1 MRILALDSGL
11 FPDRETVEAALAELA
26 AGHQVSRLDLTAS
39 ATDATDEAAWDR
51 ALAEILRADLI
62 VTT

>member
-1 MRILALDSGL
+1 MIILALDSGL
-11 FPDRETVEAALAELA
+11 FPDRGTVEAALSELA
-26 AGHQVSRLDLTAS
+26 GGHQVNRLDL
-39 ATDATDEAAWDR
+39 ATTPMGEADWDR

>member
-11 FPDRETVEAALAELA
+11 FPDRETVEAALTELA

-39 ATDATDEAAWDR
+39 ATDEAAWDR

>member
-1 MRILALDSGL
+1 MKILALDSGL

-26 AGHQVSRLDLTAS
+26 AGNDLSRLDLA
-39 ATDATDEAAWDR
+39 AGDMDEADWDR
-51 ALAEILRADLI
+51 TLAQILRVDLI

>member
-1 MRILALDSGL
+1 MKILALDSGL
-11 FPDRETVEAALAELA
+11 FPDRETVEAALAALA
-26 AGHQVSRLDLTAS
+26 AGHQVSRLDL
-39 ATDATDEAAWDR
+39 ATGDMDDADWDR

>member
-1 MRILALDSGL
+1 MKILALDSGL

-26 AGHQVSRLDLTAS
+26 AGNDLSRLDLA
-39 ATDATDEAAWDR
+39 AGDMDEADWDR
-51 ALAEILRADLI
+51 TLAQIFRADLI